1 MSFRNLS
8 TKPRIDRP
16 AWMQI
21 KISVKEGSPEI
32 GSPEVGGEDEGMGSR
47 VGADLLLDS
56 YIFCKPCMGEPAP
69 F

>member
-1 MSFRNLS
+1 
-8 TKPRIDRP
+8 
-16 AWMQI
+16 MQI

-47 VGADLLLDS
+47 VGADLLLDF
-56 YIFCKPCMGEPAP
+56 YIFCKPCVGKPAP